1 MPAEADAR
9 RFLLAAAKLALRGH
23 GGAEPNPMVGC
34 VIVRDGAVVG
44 RGWHRRCGEAHAEV
58 NALLDAGDRAHG
70 ATAYVTLEPCN
81 HHGRTG
87 PCSHALIA
95 AGVSRVVFATRD
107 PNPTASGGMQALLAA
122 GIEAIHHPLPE
133 TDDLNA
139 PFLKRVATNL
149 PWVTAKWA
157 QTLDGSIATRTGESQ
172 WISCETSR
180 RRVHRERARVDA
192 ILTGMGT
199 VRADDPRLTA
209 RGTPILRRARRVVV
223 DRDLDLDAG
232 SALVRTLDRAPLTVA
247 CSRGAHAE
255 RHAHADLLRGL
266 GVDVLAID
274 DGTEGLTALLR
285 DLHARLGV
293 STVLV
298 ESGGG
303 LLGKL
308 LAAGLVDELWAF
320 VAPML
325 VGDAQA
331 PGPVRGLDPA
341 VLDDCTRWRMTSMA
355 RSGVDVELRLRRE
368 TGPQRTNWAGSS
380 GSSVRSE

>member
-9 RFLLAAAKLALRGH
+9 RFLLTAAKLALRGH

-34 VIVRDGAVVG
+34 VIVRDGQVVG

-58 NALLDAGDRAHG
+58 NALAEAGDRARG
-70 ATAYVTLEPCN
+70 ACAYVTLEPCN

-107 PNPTASGGMQALLAA
+107 PNPTATGGMQALASA
-122 GIEAIHHPLPE
+122 GIEAVHHPLPE
-133 TDDLNA
+133 IDDLNA
-139 PFLKRVATNL
+139 PFVKRVMRRL

-157 QTLDGSIATRTGESQ
+157 QTLDGAIATRTGESQ

-223 DRDLDLDAG
+223 DRQLELDAS
-232 SALVRTLDRAPLTVA
+232 SALIRTIDQAPLTVA
-247 CSRGAHAE
+247 CSREALAGRAD
-255 RHAHADLLRGL
+255 HADALRAAGA
-266 GVDVLAID
+266 DVLAID
-274 DGTEGLTALLR
+274 DGAEGLTSLMR
-285 DLHARLGV
+285 DLHGRLGV

-298 ESGGG
+298 EAGGG
-303 LLGKL
+303 LVGKL
-308 LAAGLVDELWAF
+308 LEAGLIDELWAF
-320 VAPML
+320 IAPIVM
-325 VGDAQA
+325 GDAEA
-331 PGPVRGLDPA
+331 ATAVRGLDPTRLIDA
-341 VLDDCTRWRMTSMA
+341 TRWRTLSAA
-355 RSGVDVELRLRRE
+355 RSGDDLELRLRR
-368 TGPQRTNWAGSS
+368 RTNPTMPPVDQGH
-380 GSSVRSE
+380 

>member
-1 MPAEADAR
+1 MLADHETR
-9 RFLLAAAKLALRGH
+9 KHLLAAARLALRGH

-34 VIVRDGAVVG
+34 VIVRDGVVIG
-44 RGWHRRCGEAHAEV
+44 RGWHARCGEAHAEI
-58 NALLDAGDRAHG
+58 NALAQAGERARG

-95 AGVSRVVFATRD
+95 AGVARVVFATRD
-107 PNPTASGGMQALLAA
+107 PNPTATGGMQALESA

-139 PFLKRVATNL
+139 PFVKRVATRL

-157 QTLDGSIATRTGESQ
+157 QTLDGAIATRSGESQ
-172 WISCETSR
+172 WISGETSR

-223 DRDLDLDAG
+223 DRHLELETT
-232 SALVRTLDRAPLTVA
+232 SALVKTIAHAPLTVA
-247 CSRGAHAE
+247 CSREAITA
-255 RHAHADLLRGL
+255 RANHADALRAAGA
-266 GVDVLAID
+266 DVLAID
-274 DGTEGLTALLR
+274 DGADGLTALLR

-298 ESGGG
+298 EAGGG
-303 LLGKL
+303 LVGKL
-308 LAAGLVDELWAF
+308 VDAGLVDELWAF
-320 VAPML
+320 LAPIVM
-325 VGDAQA
+325 GDAEA
-331 PGPVRGLDPA
+331 PTPVRGIDPVRLA
-341 VLDDCTRWRMTSMA
+341 DCTRWRVMSMA
-355 RSGVDVELRLRRE
+355 RSGDDVELRLRRR
-368 TGPQRTNWAGSS
+368 G
-380 GSSVRSE
+380 

>member
-1 MPAEADAR
+1 MSAEAAAR
-9 RFLLAAAKLALRGH
+9 TFLLAAARLALRGH

-34 VIVRDGAVVG
+34 VIVRDGHVVG

-58 NALLDAGDRAHG
+58 NALADAGDRARG
-70 ATAYVTLEPCN
+70 ATAYITLEPCN

-95 AGVSRVVFATRD
+95 AGVTRVVFATRD
-107 PNPTASGGMQALLAA
+107 PNPTATGGMQALEAA
-122 GIEAIHHPLPE
+122 GIEAVHHPLPE
-133 TDDLNA
+133 TDELNA
-139 PFLKRVATNL
+139 PFVKRITTRL

-157 QTLDGSIATRTGESQ
+157 QTLDGAIATRSGESQ
-172 WISCETSR
+172 WISCPTSR

-223 DRDLDLDAG
+223 DRHLELEAS
-232 SALVRTLDRAPLTVA
+232 SALVKTIAQAPLTVA
-247 CSRGAHAE
+247 CSREAIAGRAS
-255 RHAHADLLRGL
+255 HADILRAAGA
-266 GVDVLAID
+266 DVLAID
-274 DGTEGLTALLR
+274 DGSEGLTALLR

-298 ESGGG
+298 EAGGG

-308 LAAGLVDELWAF
+308 MDAGLVDELWAF
-320 VAPML
+320 VAPIVM
-325 VGDAQA
+325 GDAEA
-331 PGPVRGLDPA
+331 PAPVRGIDPFR
-341 VLDDCTRWRMTSMA
+341 LSDCTRWRTLSMA
-355 RSGVDVELRLRRE
+355 RSGDDIELRLRRR
-368 TGPQRTNWAGSS
+368 G
-380 GSSVRSE
+380 

>member
-1 MPAEADAR
+1 MSAEAATR
-9 RFLLAAAKLALRGH
+9 RFLLAAARLALRGH

-34 VIVRDGAVVG
+34 VIVRDGQVVG

-58 NALLDAGDRAHG
+58 NALADAGERARG

-95 AGVSRVVFATRD
+95 AGVTRVVFATRD
-107 PNPTASGGMQALLAA
+107 PNPTATGGMQALEAA

-139 PFLKRVATNL
+139 PFVKRVATRL

-157 QTLDGSIATRTGESQ
+157 QTLDGAIATRSGESQ

-223 DRDLDLDAG
+223 DRDLELG
-232 SALVRTLDRAPLTVA
+232 LSSALVQTISQAPLTVA
-247 CSRGAHAE
+247 CSRSASML
-255 RHAHADLLRGL
+255 RSSHADALRTAGA
-266 GVDVLAID
+266 DVVTVD
-274 DGTEGLTALLR
+274 DGAEGLTALLR
-285 DLHARLGV
+285 DLHARLGA

-298 ESGGG
+298 EAGGG

-308 LAAGLVDELWAF
+308 LDAGLVDELWAF
-320 VAPML
+320 VAPTIM
-325 VGDAQA
+325 GDSDA
-331 PGPVRGLDPA
+331 PGPVRGLDPVA
-341 VLDDCTRWRMTSMA
+341 LADCTRWRMASMA
-355 RSGVDVELRLRRE
+355 RSGQDIELRLRRA
-368 TGPQRTNWAGSS
+368 N
-380 GSSVRSE
+380 

>member
-1 MPAEADAR
+1 MPSDASDR
-9 RFLLAAAKLALRGH
+9 RFLLDAVRLALRGH

-34 VIVRDGAVVG
+34 VIVRDGRVVG

-58 NALLDAGDRAHG
+58 NALAEAGDRARG

-81 HHGRTG
+81 HHGRTA
-87 PCSHALIA
+87 PCSHALVA
-95 AGVSRVVFATRD
+95 AGVARVVFATHD
-107 PNPTASGGMQALLAA
+107 PNPTATGGMQALEAA
-122 GIEAIHHPLPE
+122 GIDAVHHPLPE

-139 PFLKRVATNL
+139 PFVKRVTTQL

-157 QTLDGSIATRTGESQ
+157 QTLDGAIATRTGESQ

-223 DRDLDLDAG
+223 DPNLELDPS
-232 SALVRTLDRAPLTVA
+232 SALVKTIAQAHLTVA
-247 CSRGAHAE
+247 CSRPAISA
-255 RHAHADLLRGL
+255 RAAHADALRAAGA
-266 GVDVLAID
+266 DVLTID
-274 DGTEGLTALLR
+274 DGAAGLRQLLH

-303 LLGKL
+303 LVGELME
-308 LAAGLVDELWAF
+308 AGLVDELWAF
-320 VAPML
+320 IAPIVMGD
-325 VGDAQA
+325 GDA
-331 PGPVRGLDPA
+331 PPPVRGINPVRLA
-341 VLDDCTRWRMTSMA
+341 DCTHWRTLSMR
-355 RSGVDVELRLRRE
+355 RSGTDIELRLRR
-368 TGPQRTNWAGSS
+368 RT
-380 GSSVRSE
+380 

>member
-1 MPAEADAR
+1 
-9 RFLLAAAKLALRGH
+9 
-23 GGAEPNPMVGC
+23 V
-34 VIVRDGAVVG
+34 
-44 RGWHRRCGEAHAEV
+44 
-58 NALLDAGDRAHG
+58 
-70 ATAYVTLEPCN
+70 
-81 HHGRTG
+81 
-87 PCSHALIA
+87 
-95 AGVSRVVFATRD
+95 
-107 PNPTASGGMQALLAA
+107 
-122 GIEAIHHPLPE
+122 
-133 TDDLNA
+133 
-139 PFLKRVATNL
+139 
-149 PWVTAKWA
+149 
-157 QTLDGSIATRTGESQ
+157 
-172 WISCETSR
+172 
-180 RRVHRERARVDA
+180 
-192 ILTGMGT
+192 
-199 VRADDPRLTA
+199 
-209 RGTPILRRARRVVV
+209 
-223 DRDLDLDAG
+223 
-232 SALVRTLDRAPLTVA
+232 
-247 CSRGAHAE
+247 
-255 RHAHADLLRGL
+255 HADLLRGL

-308 LAAGLVDELWAF
+308 MAAGLVDELWAF